1 MLTKFSELY
10 SKVIAECTG
19 EGQPKEGTEVKE
31 ARGRFSSSLAG
42 SYGSTSLSRST
53 DDLQGP
59 GSFSIDVYAP
69 NGSKKEGVMIAAH
82 GFRAFDSFKS
92 TNRLGIM
99 CLFFPKAA
107 EAEGRVSANGF
118 EIKNKYCSFKTY
130 LEAFKDGD
138 AKLAQALKAVNL
150 DGTEIVKDI
159 KAPDGSIIP
168 EMSLIAFAET
178 QSR

>member
-1 MLTKFSELY
+1 M
-10 SKVIAECTG
+10 
-19 EGQPKEGTEVKE
+19 
-31 ARGRFSSSLAG
+31 
-42 SYGSTSLSRST
+42 
-53 DDLQGP
+53 
-59 GSFSIDVYAP
+59 
-69 NGSKKEGVMIAAH
+69 
-82 GFRAFDSFKS
+82 
-92 TNRLGIM
+92 
-99 CLFFPKAA
+99 
-107 EAEGRVSANGF
+107 
-118 EIKNKYCSFKTY
+118 IKNKYCSFKTY